1 VSHDSE
7 LDQNLSGDLRKKFS
21 SDLNDIWTIWY
32 VGRGRWVMHDGM
44 PYGRSQGQGHS
55 SEVDRQSPTGLIFFL
70 NQEVNQKTV
79 RCICSVWIMY
89 SILLTGLTTRRWVR
103 SVGGI
108 QSELAK
114 LGVTRR
120 HALSRGSPR
129 RMQYVPGPVTAAKC
143 YLSVLRRT
151 GQNRGQLSLTNRA
164 THSCNYYYYYCT
176 VVDALSVIQ

>member
-1 VSHDSE
+1 
-7 LDQNLSGDLRKKFS
+7 
-21 SDLNDIWTIWY
+21 
-32 VGRGRWVMHDGM
+32 MHDGM
-44 PYGRSQGQGHS
+44 PYGPNQGQGQGHS

-129 RMQYVPGPVTAAKC
+129 RMQYVPGPVIAAKC
-143 YLSVLRRT
+143 YLSWGEPDRIAASYRWQTARRIRAIIIIIVRLLT
-151 GQNRGQLSLTNRA
+151 HLVSFNRRIISAERSHFKCCRTRD
-164 THSCNYYYYYCT
+164 CT
-176 VVDALSVIQ
+176 VQI